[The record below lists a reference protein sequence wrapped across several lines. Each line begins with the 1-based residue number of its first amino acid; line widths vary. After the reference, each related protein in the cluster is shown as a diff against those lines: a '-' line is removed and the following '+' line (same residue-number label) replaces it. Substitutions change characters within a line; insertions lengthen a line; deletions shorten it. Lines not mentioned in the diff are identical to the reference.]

1 MTNAESLLEAA
12 ASGDEYK
19 KLILCFD
26 GTGNTFSGTNADT
39 NVVKILRKLDR
50 NHPNQFHY
58 YQTGIGTYD
67 VNESSVN
74 KTYLGE
80 MRSSFSK
87 TIDQGFGTTFD
98 AHVIAGYRFLMRY
111 YETDARIYIFGF
123 SRGAFTAKF
132 LARMVNKVG
141 LLCKGNEEMVP
152 FAYRLYQRALEC
164 DSDDRVAA
172 QKKKQSKVFTNGKD
186 CDETDDEHRE
196 SSNEATNGATNG
208 APNGA
213 SNGAGSDD
221 EDDDDIDHLLAS
233 DASVERSKETEA
245 AIKEII
251 AFSQTF
257 CRNAGK
263 TTDISKHRNIKVFF
277 LGMWDCVNSV
287 AVVEKSAPAPVEV
300 AGTAQHVRHA
310 VAVDER
316 RVKFK
321 PALLA
326 QDIRHS
332 HHQHDKNK
340 RHKIEDIQEVWFPG
354 NHGDIGGGWPA
365 LDLPKLKDMNWW
377 QKLKYYWTTAKPK
390 SQEEPLDDSRLQM
403 SDMALEWMIRE
414 VDLVGKRDK
423 RSAVHWCPTSLKT
436 FKDLMDNEK
445 NVTNLV
451 VQGFMHDC
459 LSFGHGTALF
469 KVMMWKFMEIMPFI
483 PRWELND
490 FAPKE
495 EDKGWEHC
503 RSWPNKGAYRDIP
516 RRAILHNSLRRRL
529 KEVDDYFPK
538 NNHGDN
544 EPCLRPK
551 HKHQVDDVAEMREM
565 PPNFVLDSQPT
576 DKKEDIERKARAAAA
591 EEPWHDR
598 HQTWQLN
605 PSGTIAL

>member
-1 MTNAESLLEAA
+1 MTHAESPSAA
-12 ASGDEYK
+12 ADNGEEHK

-152 FAYRLYQRALEC
+152 FAYRLYQRALKCE
-164 DSDDRVAA
+164 SDDRVAA
-172 QKKKQSKVFTNGKD
+172 QKEKQTATGQKTKVYTNGSHCKD
-186 CDETDDEHRE
+186 QVE
-196 SSNEATNGATNG
+196 
-208 APNGA
+208 
-213 SNGAGSDD
+213 
-221 EDDDDIDHLLAS
+221 HLLGG
-233 DASVERSKETEA
+233 DAVVKESKATQA
-245 AIKEII
+245 ATKEIE

-257 CRNAGK
+257 CRNAG
-263 TTDISKHRNIKVFF
+263 DVSKHKNIKVFF

-287 AVVEKSAPAPVEV
+287 AVVEKSAPAPVGV
-300 AGTAQHVRHA
+300 AGTAEHVRHA

-326 QDIRHS
+326 QDIRHN
-332 HHQHDKNK
+332 HHEHDKF
-340 RHKIEDIQEVWFPG
+340 EDVKLDDIHEVWFPG

-365 LDLPKLKDMNWW
+365 LDLPKIEDMGFW
-377 QKLKYYWTTAKPK
+377 QRIKHYWTTLKAKN
-390 SQEEPLDDSRLQM
+390 QDEPLDDSRLQM

-414 VDLVGKRDK
+414 VDIVGQKDPK
-423 RSAVHWCPTSLKT
+423 SKVHWCPTGLAT
-436 FKDLMDNEK
+436 FKQLMNDEEK
-445 NVTNLV
+445 VKELV
-451 VQGFMHDC
+451 IKGFMHDC
-459 LSFGHGTALF
+459 LSFGRGTALF
-469 KVMMWKFMEIMPFI
+469 KVMMWKFMEILPFI

-490 FAPKE
+490 LAEKE
-495 EDKGWEHC
+495 EDKGWEPY
-503 RSWPNKGAYRDIP
+503 RGWPNKGAYRDIP
-516 RRAILHNSLRRRL
+516 RRAILHDSLKRRL
-529 KEVDDYFPK
+529 EDVKSYYPK
-538 NNHGDN
+538 NNHGAK
-544 EPCLRPK
+544 EPCLRPN
-551 HKHQVDDVAEMREM
+551 HKGDIAVMDEV
-565 PPNFVLDSQPT
+565 PLNFVVDYKGAVT
-576 DKKEDIERKARAAAA
+576 EAARTKREEEVKK
-591 EEPWHDR
+591 EEPWHVR

-605 PSGTIAL
+605 PPGTIQLC

>member
-1 MTNAESLLEAA
+1 MTNAESLPEAAAA
-12 ASGDEYK
+12 ASGDGYK
-19 KLILCFD
+19 KIILCFD

-80 MRSSFSK
+80 MRSSFYK

-111 YETDARIYIFGF
+111 YETA
-123 SRGAFTAKF
+123 TKF
-132 LARMVNKVG
+132 LARMINKVG

-152 FAYRLYQRALEC
+152 FAYRLYQRSLKCE
-164 DSDDRVAA
+164 SDDRVAA
-172 QKKKQSKVFTNGKD
+172 QKKKQKETGQNNGVFPNGED
-186 CDETDDEHRE
+186 CDETDDEDRE
-196 SSNEATNGATNG
+196 NANGATNG
-208 APNGA
+208 ASNGV
-213 SNGAGSDD
+213 SNGAPNGVGI
-221 EDDDDIDHLLAS
+221 EDDDDDDVDHLLAS
-233 DASVERSKETEA
+233 DANLEPSDETIA
-245 AIKEII
+245 ARKEIR

-263 TTDISKHRNIKVFF
+263 TSDIAKHRNIKVFF

-332 HHQHDKNK
+332 HHQHDKDK
-340 RHKIEDIQEVWFPG
+340 KHKVEDIQEVWFPG

-365 LDLPKLKDMNWW
+365 LDLPELDDMHWW
-377 QKLKYYWTTAKPK
+377 QRLKYYWTTAKPE
-390 SQEEPLDDSRLQM
+390 SQKKPLDDSRLQM

-414 VDLVGKRDK
+414 VDLVGKRDQK
-423 RSAVHWCPTSLKT
+423 SAVHWCPNSLQT
-436 FKDLMDNEK
+436 FKDLMGDDQK
-445 NVTNLV
+445 VTNLV
-451 VQGFMHDC
+451 VHGFMHDC
-459 LSFGHGTALF
+459 LSFGRGTALF
-469 KVMMWKFMEIMPFI
+469 KVMMWKFMEILPFI

-490 FAPKE
+490 RAPKE
-495 EDKGWEHC
+495 EDKGWEPY
-503 RSWPNKGAYRDIP
+503 RGLPNGGAYRDIP
-516 RRAILHNSLRRRL
+516 RKAILHNSLKRRL
-529 KEVDDYFPK
+529 EEIGNYFPK
-538 NNHGDN
+538 NNHGSHT
-544 EPCLRPK
+544 EPCLRSQHVQGAVTPM
-551 HKHQVDDVAEMREM
+551 HKM
-565 PPNFVLDSQPT
+565 PPNFVLDAEPT
-576 DKKEDIERKARAAAA
+576 DKEQDIQRKATAAAA
-591 EEPWHDR
+591 KEPWHNR

-605 PSGTIAL
+605 PPGTIRLG